1 MIRRFA
7 RPYAKAIM
15 EVAETA
21 ERAATL
27 RDELSKFAEA
37 LAMSADLR
45 AAFENP
51 AIDSPRKAGIVKA
64 ISERI
69 EISELSVRILDVLVS
84 NDRIN
89 NLREVVEALVEM
101 IHDATNTVVAEVRSA
116 HELSEEERATL
127 ESAFSDRLGR
137 NVELDVS
144 TDASL
149 LGGFVATVGSEVWDA
164 SVVAKINKIRERLT

>member
-21 ERAATL
+21 EKASVL
-27 RDELSKFAEA
+27 RDELSQFAEA
-37 LAMSADLR
+37 LDLSAELS

-51 AIDSPRKAGIVKA
+51 AIDSSAKAGIVKA
-64 ISERI
+64 IGEKLG
-69 EISELSVRILDVLVS
+69 ISELSVRILDVLVN

-89 NLREVVEALVEM
+89 NLTEVVDALVEL
-101 IHDATNTVVAEVRSA
+101 INDATNTVVAEVRSA
-116 HELSEEERATL
+116 HELSDEERGKL
-127 ESAFSDRLGR
+127 ESALSERLGR
-137 NVELDVS
+137 NVELEVS

-164 SVVAKINKIRERLT
+164 SVVAKINKIREESA